1 MENSITSAAFGL
13 LFLIGG
19 VGILAGIGIG
29 YLIRKKIAEMQA
41 GTLENK
47 LSMLIEQSKTE
58 AKEILLKAKEES
70 VKILE
75 EAKREEKDRE
85 AQLSKQEQRLSH
97 REDLVDKKFL
107 EFERTRKELEQKA
120 EKLKITEAEAGK
132 MKERQLAELEKV
144 AGMDKEKAKE
154 VLFQKVEEE
163 SKEDIIA
170 HIKKMDREGKEAI
183 EKKANDLLASV
194 IQRYTNSQVSEVST
208 TVVNITSDD
217 IKGKIIGK
225 EGRNIRALE
234 RITGVEILIDDTPG
248 AIIISCF
255 DPIRRQVAKLALD
268 KLIADGR
275 IQPARIEEA
284 VEKAHEEINNKIKE
298 AGENAVYE
306 AGLVG
311 IDPRLVNLLGRLHY
325 RTSYGQNVLMHS
337 LEAVHIGAMLAE
349 ELGGDVHVSKMGAL
363 FHDIGK
369 AVDHEVQGTH
379 VEIGRKILQK
389 FGIDEKVILA
399 MQSHHE
405 EYPYMTLESII
416 VQVAEALSAA
426 RPGAR
431 RGTIETYL
439 RRLEELEGIAN
450 SFKGV
455 EKSYAI
461 SAGREIR
468 IFVTPDKIDD
478 LGARKLAREIASKI
492 EKELKYPG
500 EIKVNVIRETRVL
513 EYAR

>member
-1 MENSITSAAFGL
+1 METSITSAAFGL

-19 VGILAGIGIG
+19 VGILSGIGIG

-120 EKLKITEAEAGK
+120 EKLKITEAEADK

-194 IQRYTNSQVSEVST
+194 IQRYTNSQVSEIST

>member
-1 MENSITSAAFGL
+1 METSITNAAFGL

-75 EAKREEKDRE
+75 EAKREEKERE

-107 EFERTRKELEQKA
+107 EFERIGKELEQKA

>member
-1 MENSITSAAFGL
+1 METSITSAAFGL

-75 EAKREEKDRE
+75 EAKREEKERE

-120 EKLKITEAEAGK
+120 EKLKITEVEADK

-170 HIKKMDREGKEAI
+170 HIKKMDREGKDAI

>member
-1 MENSITSAAFGL
+1 M
-13 LFLIGG
+13 
-19 VGILAGIGIG
+19 
-29 YLIRKKIAEMQA
+29 
-41 GTLENK
+41 
-47 LSMLIEQSKTE
+47 
-58 AKEILLKAKEES
+58 
-70 VKILE
+70 
-75 EAKREEKDRE
+75 
-85 AQLSKQEQRLSH
+85 
-97 REDLVDKKFL
+97 
-107 EFERTRKELEQKA
+107 
-120 EKLKITEAEAGK
+120 
-132 MKERQLAELEKV
+132 
-144 AGMDKEKAKE
+144 
-154 VLFQKVEEE
+154 
-163 SKEDIIA
+163 
-170 HIKKMDREGKEAI
+170 
-183 EKKANDLLASV
+183 
-194 IQRYTNSQVSEVST
+194 
-208 TVVNITSDD
+208 
-217 IKGKIIGK
+217 
-225 EGRNIRALE
+225 
-234 RITGVEILIDDTPG
+234 
-248 AIIISCF
+248 
-255 DPIRRQVAKLALD
+255 
-268 KLIADGR
+268 
-275 IQPARIEEA
+275 
-284 VEKAHEEINNKIKE
+284 
-298 AGENAVYE
+298 
-306 AGLVG
+306 
-311 IDPRLVNLLGRLHY
+311 
-325 RTSYGQNVLMHS
+325 
-337 LEAVHIGAMLAE
+337 
-349 ELGGDVHVSKMGAL
+349 
-363 FHDIGK
+363 
-369 AVDHEVQGTH
+369 DHEVQGTH

>member
-1 MENSITSAAFGL
+1 METSITNAAFGL

-19 VGILAGIGIG
+19 VGFLAGISIG

-75 EAKREEKDRE
+75 EAKREEKERE

-107 EFERTRKELEQKA
+107 EFERIGKELEQKA
-120 EKLKITEAEAGK
+120 EKLKITEAEADK

-194 IQRYTNSQVSEVST
+194 IQRYTNSQVSEIST

>member
-1 MENSITSAAFGL
+1 METSITNAAFGL

-19 VGILAGIGIG
+19 VGFLAGISIG

-75 EAKREEKDRE
+75 EAKREEKERE

-107 EFERTRKELEQKA
+107 EFERIGKELEQKA

-144 AGMDKEKAKE
+144 AGMDKEKANE
-154 VLFQKVEEE
+154 
-163 SKEDIIA
+163 
-170 HIKKMDREGKEAI
+170 
-183 EKKANDLLASV
+183 LLASV
-194 IQRYTNSQVSEVST
+194 IQRYTNSQVSEIST

-399 MQSHHE
+399 MQS
-405 EYPYMTLESII
+405 
-416 VQVAEALSAA
+416 
-426 RPGAR
+426 
-431 RGTIETYL
+431 
-439 RRLEELEGIAN
+439 
-450 SFKGV
+450 
-455 EKSYAI
+455 
-461 SAGREIR
+461 
-468 IFVTPDKIDD
+468 
-478 LGARKLAREIASKI
+478 
-492 EKELKYPG
+492 
-500 EIKVNVIRETRVL
+500 
-513 EYAR
+513 

>member
-1 MENSITSAAFGL
+1 MENSITSTAFGL

-19 VGILAGIGIG
+19 IGILVGISIG

-75 EAKREEKDRE
+75 EAKREEKERE

-107 EFERTRKELEQKA
+107 EFERIGKELEQKA

-194 IQRYTNSQVSEVST
+194 IQRYTNSQVSEIST

>member
-1 MENSITSAAFGL
+1 
-13 LFLIGG
+13 
-19 VGILAGIGIG
+19 
-29 YLIRKKIAEMQA
+29 
-41 GTLENK
+41 
-47 LSMLIEQSKTE
+47 
-58 AKEILLKAKEES
+58 
-70 VKILE
+70 
-75 EAKREEKDRE
+75 
-85 AQLSKQEQRLSH
+85 
-97 REDLVDKKFL
+97 
-107 EFERTRKELEQKA
+107 
-120 EKLKITEAEAGK
+120 

-194 IQRYTNSQVSEVST
+194 IQRYTNSQVSEIST

>member
-19 VGILAGIGIG
+19 IGILVGISIG

-47 LSMLIEQSKTE
+47 LSMLIEQSKTV
-58 AKEILLKAKEES
+58 AKEIIIKAKEES

-75 EAKREEKDRE
+75 EAKREEKERE

-120 EKLKITEAEAGK
+120 EKLKITEVEADK

-170 HIKKMDREGKEAI
+170 HIKKMDREGKDAI

>member
-1 MENSITSAAFGL
+1 
-13 LFLIGG
+13 
-19 VGILAGIGIG
+19 
-29 YLIRKKIAEMQA
+29 
-41 GTLENK
+41 
-47 LSMLIEQSKTE
+47 
-58 AKEILLKAKEES
+58 
-70 VKILE
+70 
-75 EAKREEKDRE
+75 
-85 AQLSKQEQRLSH
+85 
-97 REDLVDKKFL
+97 
-107 EFERTRKELEQKA
+107 
-120 EKLKITEAEAGK
+120 
-132 MKERQLAELEKV
+132 
-144 AGMDKEKAKE
+144 
-154 VLFQKVEEE
+154 
-163 SKEDIIA
+163 
-170 HIKKMDREGKEAI
+170 
-183 EKKANDLLASV
+183 
-194 IQRYTNSQVSEVST
+194 
-208 TVVNITSDD
+208 
-217 IKGKIIGK
+217 
-225 EGRNIRALE
+225 
-234 RITGVEILIDDTPG
+234 
-248 AIIISCF
+248 
-255 DPIRRQVAKLALD
+255 
-268 KLIADGR
+268 
-275 IQPARIEEA
+275 
-284 VEKAHEEINNKIKE
+284 
-298 AGENAVYE
+298 
-306 AGLVG
+306 
-311 IDPRLVNLLGRLHY
+311 
-325 RTSYGQNVLMHS
+325 MHS

>member
-1 MENSITSAAFGL
+1 METSITNAAFGL

-19 VGILAGIGIG
+19 VGFLAGISIG

-75 EAKREEKDRE
+75 EAKREEKERE

-107 EFERTRKELEQKA
+107 EFERIGKELEQKA
-120 EKLKITEAEAGK
+120 EKLKITEAEADK

-194 IQRYTNSQVSEVST
+194 IQRYTNSQVSEIST

-284 VEKAHEEINNKIKE
+284 VEKAH
-298 AGENAVYE
+298 
-306 AGLVG
+306 
-311 IDPRLVNLLGRLHY
+311 
-325 RTSYGQNVLMHS
+325 
-337 LEAVHIGAMLAE
+337 
-349 ELGGDVHVSKMGAL
+349 
-363 FHDIGK
+363 
-369 AVDHEVQGTH
+369 
-379 VEIGRKILQK
+379 
-389 FGIDEKVILA
+389 
-399 MQSHHE
+399 
-405 EYPYMTLESII
+405 
-416 VQVAEALSAA
+416 
-426 RPGAR
+426 
-431 RGTIETYL
+431 
-439 RRLEELEGIAN
+439 
-450 SFKGV
+450 
-455 EKSYAI
+455 
-461 SAGREIR
+461 
-468 IFVTPDKIDD
+468 
-478 LGARKLAREIASKI
+478 
-492 EKELKYPG
+492 
-500 EIKVNVIRETRVL
+500 
-513 EYAR
+513 

>member
-1 MENSITSAAFGL
+1 METSITNAAFGL

-19 VGILAGIGIG
+19 VGFLAGISIG

-75 EAKREEKDRE
+75 EAKREEKERE

-107 EFERTRKELEQKA
+107 EFERIGKELEQKA

-194 IQRYTNSQVSEVST
+194 IQRYTNSQVSEIST

>member
-1 MENSITSAAFGL
+1 METSITSAAFGL

-75 EAKREEKDRE
+75 EAKREEKERE

-97 REDLVDKKFL
+97 REDLVDKKLL
-107 EFERTRKELEQKA
+107 EFERTGKELEQKA
-120 EKLKITEAEAGK
+120 EKLKIAEAEAGK

-194 IQRYTNSQVSEVST
+194 IQRYTNSQVSEIST

-311 IDPRLVNLLGRLHY
+311 IDRAWLIFWDVCIIAPATGRMCSCIL
-325 RTSYGQNVLMHS
+325 
-337 LEAVHIGAMLAE
+337 
-349 ELGGDVHVSKMGAL
+349 SKL
-363 FHDIGK
+363 C
-369 AVDHEVQGTH
+369 
-379 VEIGRKILQK
+379 
-389 FGIDEKVILA
+389 
-399 MQSHHE
+399 
-405 EYPYMTLESII
+405 
-416 VQVAEALSAA
+416 
-426 RPGAR
+426 
-431 RGTIETYL
+431 
-439 RRLEELEGIAN
+439 
-450 SFKGV
+450 
-455 EKSYAI
+455 I
-461 SAGREIR
+461 SARCL
-468 IFVTPDKIDD
+468 PKN
-478 LGARKLAREIASKI
+478 LAAMFMY
-492 EKELKYPG
+492 LKW
-500 EIKVNVIRETRVL
+500 ERCFMT
-513 EYAR
+513 